1 MDKIIQRL
9 KSKTYWLAMIGAVLS
24 VLEIN
29 GGLITQ
35 FVGADMR
42 PYLVAFWPVVML
54 FAREITTTAL
64 SEK

>member
-1 MDKIIQRL
+1 MDKIIQRF

-29 GGLITQ
+29 NGLITD

>member
-1 MDKIIQRL
+1 MDKIIQRF

-29 GGLITQ
+29 SGLITQ

-42 PYLVAFWPVVML
+42 PYLVAFWPVAML

>member
-1 MDKIIQRL
+1 MDKIIQRF

-29 GGLITQ
+29 SGLITQ

-42 PYLVAFWPVVML
+42 PYLVAFWPVAML
-54 FAREITTTAL
+54 FAREITTTAF

>member
-1 MDKIIQRL
+1 MDKIIQRF

-29 GGLITQ
+29 SGLITQ

-54 FAREITTTAL
+54 FAREITTTGL

>member
-1 MDKIIQRL
+1 MEKIIQRF

-29 GGLITQ
+29 SGFITQ
-35 FVGADMR
+35 FVGADTR

-54 FAREITTTAL
+54 FAREITTTGL